1 MSTGSERKPP
11 ARPSLAPR
19 PAGAPN
25 SGVVPA
31 GRPASL
37 PVRPVITGAPRPS
50 LPPPPARVGATP
62 ATPAPSAARAATPN
76 PGSAKATTPRPGA
89 AAPIDPAIESVCRAF
104 EEHLPVLLAE
114 PFERRGQTFF
124 RKAGPAAIAAQYV
137 VRFARKAPDPQRGPA
152 VELVIT
158 GGNRVPHGRVQQ
170 IQRLIGARK
179 PTGDDHLRGL
189 RAFFG
194 EADARLLVP
203 FDLNL
208 DEPEIT
214 SMNVAAKVSALVELL
229 DPVLPKVI
237 P

>member
-19 PAGAPN
+19 PVGAPN

-50 LPPPPARVGATP
+50 LPPPPGRPAASSTPGVARP
-62 ATPAPSAARAATPN
+62 ATPN
-76 PGSAKATTPRPGA
+76 PGAAKPTTPRPGA
-89 AAPIDPAIESVCRAF
+89 AVPIDPAIESVCRSF

-114 PFERRGQTFF
+114 PFERRGQVFS

-152 VELVIT
+152 VELVIV
-158 GGNRVPHGRVQQ
+158 GGNRVPHGRIQQ

-179 PTGDDHLRGL
+179 PAGDDHLRGL

>member
-1 MSTGSERKPP
+1 MSTDSQRKPP
-11 ARPSLAPR
+11 VRPSLAPR
-19 PAGAPN
+19 PAGAPT
-25 SGVVPA
+25 SGVVPV
-31 GRPASL
+31 GRPGSL
-37 PVRPVITGAPRPS
+37 PARPVIAGAPRPS
-50 LPPPPARVGATP
+50 LPPPPGRPAATP
-62 ATPAPSAARAATPN
+62 SPAGARAATPN
-76 PGSAKATTPRPGA
+76 PGAAKPTTPRPGP
-89 AAPIDPAIESVCRAF
+89 AAPIDPAIEAVCRSF

-114 PFERRGQTFF
+114 PFDRRGQVFS
-124 RKAGPAAIAAQYV
+124 RAAGPAALAAQYI

-170 IQRLIGARK
+170 IQRLIAAKK
-179 PTGDDHLRGL
+179 PAADEHLRGL

-194 EADARLLVP
+194 DADARLLVP
-203 FDLNL
+203 FEMNL